1 MINKKYARV
10 WVMIPSKSSD
20 CYFKKKKK
28 IVHLRHIY
36 KSAVQY
42 SEILN
47 KEEDIEIQIIVTKQ

>member
-1 MINKKYARV
+1 MLVFESLYQANPVIV
-10 WVMIPSKSSD
+10 IL
-20 CYFKKKKK
+20 KKKKK